1 MTNIEHTE
9 IKGITIKNLIV
20 TICSMISIVISVM
33 GTYFK
38 LQNDIKDLKFQQDA
52 QSRINEIRL
61 NVLEGQVVLLQEQ
74 LKDINHK

>member
-1 MTNIEHTE
+1 
-9 IKGITIKNLIV
+9 
-20 TICSMISIVISVM
+20 MISIVISVM

-38 LQNDIKDLKFQQDA
+38 LQNDIRELKTQQDA

-74 LKDINHK
+74 MKEINN